1 MTAANAM
8 GALFG
13 TVLVI
18 YGLVGKGNG
27 YNDVEAPLRE
37 EERLTPPKSFTKV
50 GRATFVGFG
59 VLLIVIALMGRFNN

>member
-27 YNDVEAPLRE
+27 YNDVEAPLRGGA
-37 EERLTPPKSFTKV
+37 TYTAQVFYKSGASHICRFR
-50 GRATFVGFG
+50 RASYCDRIDGQV
-59 VLLIVIALMGRFNN
+59 